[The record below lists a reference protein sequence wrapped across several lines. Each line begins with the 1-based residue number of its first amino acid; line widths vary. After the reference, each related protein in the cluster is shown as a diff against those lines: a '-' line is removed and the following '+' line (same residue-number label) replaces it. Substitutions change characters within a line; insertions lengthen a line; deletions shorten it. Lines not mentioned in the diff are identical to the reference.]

1 MEDTLTTDGKSLS
14 QYRDGRHPYPLS
26 LHPDIETSFELD
38 ENGVHEYQQHIG
50 VLRWAI
56 ELGRIDIMTE
66 VSFLSHQL
74 CDLWVNHLEELY
86 KIYHY
91 MSKNMKQNW
100 GRLVFYPTL
109 QEIDDRL
116 FDDQNKVID
125 Q

>member
-56 ELGRIDIMTE
+56 ELGRIYIMTE
-66 VSFLSHQL
+66 SIFCRSTCVLPGSTI
-74 CDLWVNHLEELY
+74 C
-86 KIYHY
+86 
-91 MSKNMKQNW
+91 KQYI
-100 GRLVFYPTL
+100 RYITA
-109 QEIDDRL
+109 
-116 FDDQNKVID
+116 
-125 Q
+125 